1 MERAFMDIY
10 GFLNSYAGRYLI
22 QSFLHSLT
30 AAVIVFALIKLW
42 KIESPLL
49 LQKFC
54 CIVILLPMISFPV
67 YHLLN
72 PVRGEASFRM
82 NALFDSSRWVDLA
95 LLGKVPVSLLPIS
108 LFVGMSLVL
117 ACKELINLAPQWIQ
131 SKKKYPV
138 NAGVRSPVKGIL
150 SELHA
155 PILDD
160 CVIENDD
167 PVLFTTLTGRK
178 PTIVLSSGLLRILS
192 HDQLK
197 AALAHEAAHTTRHS
211 RFILTLLFLIRMI
224 MFYNPVTFIAFKIA
238 TLDEEKICD
247 DIAALWTGKPQV
259 LADALKSLCLSGEG
273 AENVSGSVSIYG
285 INMMI
290 KDRVER
296 LERKADQQVSLPWL
310 KLALTSLTIGIINY
324 YIV

>member
-22 QSFLHSLT
+22 QSFMHSLT

-72 PVRGEASFRM
+72 PVRGDASFRM
-82 NALFDSSRWVDLA
+82 IALFDSSRWVDLA
-95 LLGKVPVSLLPIS
+95 LVGKVPVSLLIS

-117 ACKELINLAPQWIQ
+117 ACRELINLARQWIQ
-131 SKKKYPV
+131 SKKKCPV

-259 LADALKSLCLSGEG
+259 LADALKSLCLSEEG

-296 LERKADQQVSLPWL
+296 LERKADQQVSLPKL
-310 KLALTSLTIGIINY
+310 KLALTLLTIGIINY

>member
-1 MERAFMDIY
+1 MERVFVDIY
-10 GFLNSYAGRYLI
+10 GFLNSYAGRYII
-22 QSFLHSLT
+22 QAFLHSLT
-30 AAVIVFALIKLW
+30 AVVIVTALITVW
-42 KIESPLL
+42 KIESPLM
-49 LQKFC
+49 LQKFR
-54 CIVILLPMISFPV
+54 CIVILLPMISFPL

-72 PVRGEASFRM
+72 PVRGDVSFRM

-95 LLGKVPVSLLPIS
+95 LLGKVPVGLLLIS

-117 ACKELINLAPQWIQ
+117 ASQELIILARQWIQ
-131 SKKKYPV
+131 SKRKYPV
-138 NAGVRSPVKGIL
+138 NAGVSSPVKSIL

-155 PILDD
+155 PKIND

-192 HDQLK
+192 RDQLK
-197 AALAHEAAHTTRHS
+197 AAIAHEAAHTTRHS
-211 RFILTLLFLIRMI
+211 RFMLTVLFLMRII
-224 MFYNPVTFIAFKIA
+224 MFYNPVTFIAFKSA

-247 DIAALWTGKPQV
+247 DIAAHWTGKPKA
-259 LADALKSLCLSGEG
+259 LADALKRLCLSEEG
-273 AENVSGSVSIYG
+273 AEDVSGSVSIDG

-290 KDRVER
+290 KDRVAR
-296 LERKADQQVSLPWL
+296 LERKADQQVSLPRL
-310 KLALTSLTIGIINY
+310 KLALTLLTIGIINY